1 MARVDEGDAGAAKI
15 TITDDGAGFEPEA
28 AAKLL
33 ERGQSSKKARSSD
46 LGLHWCANT
55 IKAMGGRLNAST
67 VWRLACPKD

>member
-1 MARVDEGDAGAAKI
+1 MARVDEDGSEVAKI
-15 TITDDGAGFEPEA
+15 TITDDGVGFEPEA
-28 AAKLL
+28 AAKLF
-33 ERGQSSKKARSSD
+33 ERGQSSKKARSSG